1 MLAMKKQK
9 NYSAGQI
16 ERTYEPDLA
25 FQYAT
30 TADDLAMIPQEEEH
44 Q

>member
-9 NYSAGQI
+9 NYSAGQT
-16 ERTYEPDLA
+16 ESTYEPDLA

-30 TADDLAMIPQEEEH
+30 TADYSAMIP
-44 Q
+44 